1 MGSATWI
8 CPYGPPDYYMKTLQL
23 IGLFSLPIN
32 FLCFYFVWFYTPK
45 ESKFRYCLA
54 YFQFIAFLV
63 EVDMSLVCPGFYLFP
78 LMGGY
83 NLAETNRLFSG
94 HQTVVFGY
102 FKFSFELPSL
112 LLCFIYRHNAAA
124 NFNPK
129 FKIRR
134 SIQYLVIAT
143 CHTFPFVTAIC
154 LLKSELSHVQ
164 QVRILEKN
172 WPNCLHILDHRG
184 FVMYDPFD
192 NPWTTAVG
200 LSAMVYIS
208 VFTLFG
214 AYVGFHTVYI
224 LQKVK
229 PHLSPQTY
237 AGHKNAMINL
247 VMQCVVPIVCV
258 ITPFNLIFLVVY
270 YDLWQYQQ
278 SATNLFFLMSAQSMA
293 TSLVIILS
301 NRRFK
306 RLILEKLL
314 IIPYKIAETFTPP
327 SLHVYQS
334 STRVAPS

>member
-54 YFQFIAFLV
+54 YFQ
-63 EVDMSLVCPGFYLFP
+63 
-78 LMGGY
+78 
-83 NLAETNRLFSG
+83 
-94 HQTVVFGY
+94 VFGY

-164 QVRILEKN
+164 QVRILEKVRRYKLQTRETANYTQN